1 MTIAKHAAIKASK
14 FSTVPA
20 SLQASVAQ
28 TKAEYPQLGKSGLRV
43 SNPIL
48 GGLQIGSP
56 ERLPWVLGED
66 KYGGDSM
73 LTREHPPGT
82 ATAQGGE
89 FMTADA
95 FLLPTP
101 QVGHGKRLLER
112 RVGKDHGQSTPEVRH
127 PRSKVVLLTKC
138 GRVVCGPENLDV
150 GSGVAA
156 HSAEAARSKDYMNA
170 WGLSRSSIFHAVAAS
185 LERLGTPYIDLLQIH
200 RFDEQVPPEETMGA
214 LDHLVKAGKVRYIG
228 ASSMWAYQLALL
240 QQAAD
245 KHGYAKFVSMQNHY
259 NLLYREEE
267 REMNRYCHET
277 GVGLIPWAPLASGQL
292 ARPRD
297 QNGASPR
304 STATQ
309 NGALYHDDDASASRA
324 IVGHVQETARRRGWP
339 MSHVALAWLNR
350 RVAAPVVG
358 LGSVARLDDVLG
370 ARGKVLTAEEEGYLD
385 EQYRPRWVQGHM

>member
-56 ERLPWVLGED
+56 ERLQWVLGED

-82 ATAQGGE
+82 ATAQGGLTHS
-89 FMTADA
+89 FCLRRKWDTAN
-95 FLLPTP
+95 
-101 QVGHGKRLLER
+101 VYSNGESERIMGKALRKY
-112 RVGKDHGQSTPEVRH
+112 GI